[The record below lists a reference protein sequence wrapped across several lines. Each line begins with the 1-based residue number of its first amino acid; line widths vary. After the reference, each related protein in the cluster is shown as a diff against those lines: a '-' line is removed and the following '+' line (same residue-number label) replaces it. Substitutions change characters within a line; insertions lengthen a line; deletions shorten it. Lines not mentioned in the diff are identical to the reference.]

1 MNTAEYI
8 ASGILDAYVMG
19 ALPPEEMTEVAA
31 NVSKYPELAAEVVAI
46 ESALLKYNAEPLPA
60 GLEDK
65 IWGVIES
72 AGPGNGV
79 TEREQTGPT
88 GRTINF
94 QPEYRKSRQW
104 PLAAAVAALVASAAL
119 NVYLWNQGG
128 KNTAESAALASRMD
142 SLAEQQKQLAL
153 QVDKYRKAKE
163 MMADTAMQTI
173 VMHTVVKG
181 HPMAATVYWS
191 KEKSEAYVSV
201 DGLPAPPPGMQYQLW
216 VMMDGKP
223 VDMGVLP
230 NDMANTPSI
239 MKVDRPVTGGQ
250 AFAISLEKAGGS
262 PTPTMENIYV
272 MGKA

>member
-8 ASGILDAYVMG
+8 ASGILEAYVMG
-19 ALPPEEMTEVAA
+19 VLPPEEMREVAA
-31 NVSKYPELAAEVVAI
+31 NVAQYPELAAEVASI
-46 ESALLKYNAEPLPA
+46 EATMLSLSSQPLPA
-60 GLEDK
+60 GLDDK
-65 IWGVIES
+65 IWAAIES
-72 AGPGNGV
+72 SNNSAGITPGEAP
-79 TEREQTGPT
+79 TPT

-94 QPEYRKSRQW
+94 QPEYRKPRQW
-104 PLAAAVAALVASAAL
+104 QIAAAVAALAASAAL
-119 NVYLWNQGG
+119 NVYLWQQGD
-128 KNTAESAALASRMD
+128 KQSAERATLAARMD

-216 VMMDGKP
+216 VLMDGKP

-230 NDMANTPSI
+230 IDMANTPSI
-239 MKVDRPVTGGQ
+239 MKVSKPVTGGQ

>member
-1 MNTAEYI
+1 VNTAEYI
-8 ASGILDAYVMG
+8 ASGILEAYVMG
-19 ALPPEEMTEVAA
+19 ALPTEEMREVAA
-31 NVSKYPELAAEVVAI
+31 NVAQYPELAAEVAAI
-46 ESALLKYNAEPLPA
+46 EALLLRSYSELLPPGMEDRVWNAIDPAKPNA
-60 GLEDK
+60 GLRDGETSTP
-65 IWGVIES
+65 V
-72 AGPGNGV
+72 N
-79 TEREQTGPT
+79 
-88 GRTINF
+88 RTISF
-94 QPEYRKSRQW
+94 QPEYRKPRQW
-104 PLAAAVAALVASAAL
+104 QLAAAVAALVASAAL
-119 NVYLWNQGG
+119 NVYLWNQGS

-142 SLAEQQKQLAL
+142 SLAQQQRQLAL
-153 QVDKYRKAKE
+153 QVDKYQKAKE

-191 KEKSEAYVSV
+191 KDKSEAYVSV

-216 VMMDGKP
+216 VLMDGKP

-230 NDMANTPSI
+230 NDMANTPAI

>member
-8 ASGILDAYVMG
+8 ASGILEAYVMG
-19 ALPPEEMTEVAA
+19 ALPPKEMRDVAA
-31 NVSKYPELAAEVVAI
+31 TVTQHPELAAEVAAI
-46 ESALLKYNAEPLPA
+46 EDALIRSSSEPLPKGMEDQIWSA
-60 GLEDK
+60 IEVTKANVGL
-65 IWGVIES
+65 
-72 AGPGNGV
+72 
-79 TEREQTGPT
+79 TEPETPT
-88 GRTINF
+88 PTSRTINF
-94 QPEYRKSRQW
+94 QPEYRKPRQW
-104 PLAAAVAALVASAAL
+104 QLAAAVAALVASAAL

-142 SLAEQQKQLAL
+142 SLAVQQKQLAL

-239 MKVDRPVTGGQ
+239 MKLDRPVTGGQ

-262 PTPTMENIYV
+262 PTPTMDNIYV

>member
-8 ASGILDAYVMG
+8 ASGILEAYVMG
-19 ALPPEEMTEVAA
+19 ALPPEEMREVAA
-31 NVSKYPELAAEVVAI
+31 NVAQYPELEAEVTLI
-46 ESALLKYNAEPLPA
+46 EATLLQHTPESLPA
-60 GLEDK
+60 GLEEQ
-65 IWGVIES
+65 IWSAIENNGTN
-72 AGPGNGV
+72 AGLSDTSINN
-79 TEREQTGPT
+79 PT

-94 QPEYRKSRQW
+94 QPEYRKPRQW
-104 PLAAAVAALVASAAL
+104 QLAAAVAALIASAAL
-119 NVYLWNQGG
+119 NVYLWNEGS
-128 KNTAESAALASRMD
+128 KNGAESAGLASRMD
-142 SLAEQQKQLAL
+142 SLAQQQKQLAL
-153 QVDKYRKAKE
+153 QVDKYQKAKE

-216 VMMDGKP
+216 VLMDGKP

-230 NDMANTPSI
+230 IEMANTPSI
-239 MKVDRPVTGGQ
+239 MKVGKPVTGGQ